1 MKETIFKD
9 RVPLY
14 PGRITLT
21 PVEGKTNT
29 YTMERADE
37 PTEDG
42 TPLDKATFNSII
54 HSRLTGRYYVPTV
67 EKIVVSSYTGVTANP
82 IPTTWN
88 RVSSAEATSGAWKI
102 SSAINDDSEVYRAV
116 DGSQSTR
123 WVSAA
128 GTAHELIIDT
138 GSVLTVKKML
148 IETEAI
154 NGTYTS
160 ITIDGSNNGL
170 DWTTLETLTTIPTTA
185 TEVTLTTTGA
195 FKLYRL
201 SFQTSYTNVNASVWE
216 WAFSEYDFST
226 YSNNYTISE
235 GVPTAW
241 TDGQRILVE
250 IPSTENT
257 LAVVACT
264 LNGIVVNTI
273 LQPSKRYELRYNGT
287 SFDAKEV

>member
-1 MKETIFKD
+1 MIEVNFLD
-9 RVPLY
+9 RVPQY
-14 PGRITLT
+14 PGRITLE
-21 PVEGKTNT
+21 PVAGAVNT

-37 PTEDG
+37 PTEAG

-82 IPTTWN
+82 IPTAWN

-116 DGSQSTR
+116 DGIRSTR

-128 GTAHELIIDT
+128 GTAHELILDT

-160 ITIDGSNNGL
+160 ITIDGSNDGL

-216 WAFSEYDFST
+216 WSLSEYDFMT
-226 YSNNYTISE
+226 YALGYHIPE
-235 GVPTAW
+235 GVPSAW
-241 TDGQRILVE
+241 TVGQRILVE
-250 IPSTENT
+250 IPESVNT
-257 LAVVACT
+257 LAAVACS
-264 LNGIVVNTI
+264 LNGVTVNTI
-273 LQPSKRYELRYNGT
+273 LQPNKRYELVYNGS